1 MYKPYKKGENK
12 ELDDLLVASGTQ
24 YQTARQNGDWEGMQ
38 AANDAANRLRNEYGY
53 ASTDASADINKF
65 KPKDAQ
71 PSSSQLSTF
80 SYESAPDYISRNQD
94 LINEVMDQILNRPD
108 FEYNPE
114 NDPTYQNYE
123 KQYTKAGER
132 AMQDTLGQV
141 SARTGGLASSYAGT
155 VSQQAYNQYMDALS
169 DKIPELEQLAY
180 ERYMNEDDMLRDQLN
195 MLMALDQNDFNKYL
209 ASLDQYN
216 ADRNFGYGLFSD
228 NRNLAYQMGRD
239 QVADSQ
245 WQQGFDW
252 QKETDQRDFD
262 YQKQQD
268 ELTWAYQKDSDAYNR
283 AMQKWQ
289 MTGVLDQESA
299 AILGLPAG
307 TKTTDYQYQLAQMAQ
322 MSRSGSG
329 GGGGSNSSSKK
340 SSESSSGDI
349 YKTLYD
355 NGVRSE
361 GDAYAALLSAG
372 YSSTEAGKIAEYF
385 MTMLKNGDFEVD
397 EYEGAEVDLDSVLS
411 LGYGPISADY
421 LDELEKS
428 GKVESY
434 VDNGMIKFRKKKEQT
449 SSPSSGLSGILFK

>member
-114 NDPTYQNYE
+114 SDPTYQNYE

-132 AMQDTLGQV
+132 AMQDTLGEV

-180 ERYMNEDDMLRDQLN
+180 ERYMSEDDMLRDQLN
-195 MLMALDQNDFNKYL
+195 MLMALDQNDFNQYL

-299 AILGLPAG
+299 AVLGLPAG

-329 GGGGSNSSSKK
+329 GSSSGSKK
-340 SSESSSGDI
+340 SSGGGDSDI
-349 YKTLYD
+349 YQTLYD
-355 NGVRSE
+355 VGVRSK
-361 GDAYAALLSAG
+361 GDAYAALLAAG
-372 YSSTEAGKIAEYF
+372 YSNTEAGKIAEYF
-385 MTMLKNGDFEVD
+385 VKMIKDGSLETKL
-397 EYEGAEVDLDSVLS
+397 YEGAEVDLDSVLS

-428 GKVESY
+428 GEVESY

-449 SSPSSGLSGILFK
+449 SSPSSGLSGLLFK

>member
-80 SYESAPDYISRNQD
+80 SYDIAPDYISRNQD

-132 AMQDTLGQV
+132 AMQDTLGEV

-180 ERYMNEDDMLRDQLN
+180 ERYMSEDDMLRDQLN

-322 MSRSGSG
+322 MGRSGSG
-329 GGGGSNSSSKK
+329 GSSSGSKK
-340 SSESSSGDI
+340 SSGGGDSDI
-349 YKTLYD
+349 YQTLYD
-355 NGVRSE
+355 SGVRSE
-361 GDAYAALLSAG
+361 GDAYAALLAAG
-372 YSSTEAGKIAEYF
+372 YSNTEAGKLSEYFTKWLKDGAGKVITGPDDLSRAAMDMAENLAAAYVSDDMKKDYIMDAEDRGNITAAEAEY
-385 MTMLKNGDFEVD
+385 LLNLLR
-397 EYEGAEVDLDSVLS
+397 A
-411 LGYGPISADY
+411 
-421 LDELEKS
+421 
-428 GKVESY
+428 
-434 VDNGMIKFRKKKEQT
+434 
-449 SSPSSGLSGILFK
+449 

>member
-71 PSSSQLSTF
+71 PSSSQASTF

-114 NDPTYQNYE
+114 SDPTYQNYE

-132 AMQDTLGQV
+132 AMQDTLGEV

-180 ERYMNEDDMLRDQLN
+180 ERYRNEDDMLRDQLN
-195 MLMALDQNDFNKYL
+195 MLMALDQNDFNQYL

-322 MSRSGSG
+322 MGRSGSG
-329 GGGGSNSSSKK
+329 GSSSGSKK
-340 SSESSSGDI
+340 SSGGGDSDI
-349 YKTLYD
+349 YQTLYD
-355 NGVRSE
+355 SGVRSE
-361 GDAYAALLSAG
+361 GDAYAALLAAG
-372 YSSTEAGKIAEYF
+372 YSNTEAGKLSEYF
-385 MTMLKNGDFEVD
+385 TKWLKDGV
-397 EYEGAEVDLDSVLS
+397 
-411 LGYGPISADY
+411 
-421 LDELEKS
+421 
-428 GKVESY
+428 GKVINGPDDLSKAAMDMAENLAAAY
-434 VDNGMIKFRKKKEQT
+434 VSDDMKIDYIMGAREDGAITFEEAAYLAKLVNG
-449 SSPSSGLSGILFK
+449 